1 MENLRYKS
9 IFDIIGPIMIGPS
22 SSHTAGAC
30 RIGKIV
36 RSIFGEL
43 PDKID
48 IHLYESFAK
57 TYRGH
62 GTDKAIVGGLLDMYP
77 DDPRLPN
84 ALAIAADLNLD
95 ISFIVHT
102 EERAEHP
109 NTARLVVKKGTH
121 EMSVTGISIGG
132 GSILVSELNGFT
144 VSLTMGM
151 PTFVI
156 VHRDVPG
163 VIAKVTTCFSNSHI
177 NIAQMNVTREA
188 RGEKAIMIIEV
199 DSKDIEE
206 AFIEIKKIPN
216 LDNVNFFV

>member
-43 PDKID
+43 PDQVD

-77 DDPRLPN
+77 DDSRLPN
-84 ALAIAADLNLD
+84 SLVLAKQAGLTT
-95 ISFIVHT
+95 SFIIHT

-109 NTARLVVKKGTH
+109 NTARIIAKKGKH

-177 NIAQMNVTREA
+177 NIAQMNMTRES

-199 DSKDIEE
+199 DTKDVED
-206 AFIEIKKIPN
+206 AFLEIKKIPN
-216 LDNVNFFV
+216 LDNVNFFI